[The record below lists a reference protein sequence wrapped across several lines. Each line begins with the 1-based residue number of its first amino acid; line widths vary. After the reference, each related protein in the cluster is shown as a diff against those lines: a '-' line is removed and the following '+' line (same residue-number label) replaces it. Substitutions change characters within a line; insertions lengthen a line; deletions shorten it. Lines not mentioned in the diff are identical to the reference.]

1 MHLYA
6 AFLNYYNLLC
16 IIELMNVV
24 IIGAGRRGLR
34 LAKHLIEED
43 KNVIFLDSSSERC
56 QQAISKLDCMAVCGS
71 ATDVEKL
78 VEAQVREADAVIA
91 VTDNDE
97 TNLVSCGIVASEFPE
112 VKTTIAAIRSISYL
126 GSESHH
132 PILGISYIVNPDQ
145 EAANRI
151 TGIIRSGLFRD
162 VVSFPDAHFM
172 LFATSITKD
181 SPFKD
186 KTLIEARKEI
196 PGQYVIAGI
205 RRKNK
210 VFTPYGDSVIKA
222 GDEIAIIVDE
232 EESKDVFI
240 ELNGPMDNTRIR
252 KILLIGATRITRYL
266 LSSFSSQERKRVTL
280 IEKDEKI
287 AREFLDLFP
296 EILVINAG
304 VTDEA
309 IWDEEKLYENDLVIS
324 VTENDELNIIAS
336 LYAKRLGVRRV
347 ISLVKTNNNYIQL
360 AAHLDIDAAISTTN
374 ATVDTLV
381 RHLRGSS
388 IETLHTLFDGN
399 LEVYEFVIGE
409 QFKYLDKALKDVD
422 LKGKVIIAGIK
433 RGDGE
438 NFIPGGAYSF
448 TLNDTVIVAAAHRD
462 QQLVQAL
469 FGANV

>member
-1 MHLYA
+1 
-6 AFLNYYNLLC
+6 
-16 IIELMNVV
+16 
-24 IIGAGRRGLR
+24 
-34 LAKHLIEED
+34 
-43 KNVIFLDSSSERC
+43 
-56 QQAISKLDCMAVCGS
+56 
-71 ATDVEKL
+71 
-78 VEAQVREADAVIA
+78 
-91 VTDNDE
+91 
-97 TNLVSCGIVASEFPE
+97 
-112 VKTTIAAIRSISYL
+112 
-126 GSESHH
+126 
-132 PILGISYIVNPDQ
+132 
-145 EAANRI
+145 
-151 TGIIRSGLFRD
+151 
-162 VVSFPDAHFM
+162 M

-266 LSSFSSQERKRVTL
+266 LSSFSPQERKRVTL

-388 IETLHTLFDGN
+388 IETLHTLFDGD

>member
-1 MHLYA
+1 M
-6 AFLNYYNLLC
+6 
-16 IIELMNVV
+16 
-24 IIGAGRRGLR
+24 
-34 LAKHLIEED
+34 
-43 KNVIFLDSSSERC
+43 
-56 QQAISKLDCMAVCGS
+56 
-71 ATDVEKL
+71 
-78 VEAQVREADAVIA
+78 
-91 VTDNDE
+91 
-97 TNLVSCGIVASEFPE
+97 
-112 VKTTIAAIRSISYL
+112 
-126 GSESHH
+126 
-132 PILGISYIVNPDQ
+132 
-145 EAANRI
+145 
-151 TGIIRSGLFRD
+151 
-162 VVSFPDAHFM
+162 
-172 LFATSITKD
+172 
-181 SPFKD
+181 
-186 KTLIEARKEI
+186 
-196 PGQYVIAGI
+196 
-205 RRKNK
+205 
-210 VFTPYGDSVIKA
+210 FTPYGDSVIKA

-266 LSSFSSQERKRVTL
+266 LSSFSPQERKRVTL

-336 LYAKRLGVRRV
+336 LYAKRLGV
-347 ISLVKTNNNYIQL
+347 
-360 AAHLDIDAAISTTN
+360 
-374 ATVDTLV
+374 VDTLV

>member
-1 MHLYA
+1 
-6 AFLNYYNLLC
+6 
-16 IIELMNVV
+16 MNVV

-43 KNVIFLDSSSERC
+43 KKVIFLDSSSERC
-56 QQAISKLDCMAVCGS
+56 QQATAKLDCLAVCGS

-78 VEAQVREADAVIA
+78 KEAQVADASAVIA

-126 GSESHH
+126 GQESHH

-151 TGIIRSGLFRD
+151 IGILRSGLFKD
-162 VVSFPDAHFM
+162 VISFPDAHFM
-172 LFATSITKD
+172 LFATDIKKD

-210 VFTPYGDSVIKA
+210 VFTPYGDSVIKV

-232 EESKDVFI
+232 EESKDIFT
-240 ELNGPMDNTRIR
+240 ELNGPVDDSRIR

-266 LSSFSSQERKRVTL
+266 LSEFTVQERKRVTL
-280 IEKDEKI
+280 VEKDEAT

-296 EILVINAG
+296 EILVLNASI
-304 VTDEA
+304 TDEA
-309 IWDEEKLYENDLVIS
+309 IWEEEKLYDTDLVIS

-336 LYAKRLGVRRV
+336 LYAKRLGAKRV
-347 ISLVKTNNNYIQL
+347 ISLIKTNNNYLQL
-360 AAHLDIDAAISTTN
+360 ATHLDIDAAISTTN

-381 RHLRGSS
+381 RHLRGST
-388 IETLHTLFDGN
+388 IETLHTLFDGD
-399 LEVYEFVIGE
+399 LEVYEFVIGMD
-409 QFKYLDKALKDVD
+409 FKYLDKALKDVN
-422 LKGKVIIAGIK
+422 LRGRIIIAGIK
-433 RGDGE
+433 RGDDE
-438 NFIPGGAYSF
+438 NFIPGGNYSF

-469 FGANV
+469 FGANAE